1 MGPIWGQFFCQLHSW
16 KLYVKKSAQDS
27 TPNPTGQNLKK
38 PPSRQDFFGL
48 FFLYTWLAQSPW
60 LGVGQPVP
68 SLQSI
73 STGWG
78 GKGLGRIHNCNPPAN
93 FPAVYYYYLYHCTV
107 FRTPRILTPGVGG
120 CHPARDGVGVDPLGT
135 PTPPPGGFPAQPW
148 RCCSGW
154 RRGRSATCSR
164 SWWTAAP
171 TSTPRRGG
179 TSGTCASAAP
189 GSAPRPLPPGPSGRP
204 SRCGVVS
211 GCRGAIA
218 VSSFARFGL
227 NV

>member
-135 PTPPPGGFPAQPW
+135 PTAPQEAFPRSPGGAAAAGGAGVRPPA
-148 RCCSGW
+148 
-154 RRGRSATCSR
+154 
-164 SWWTAAP
+164 
-171 TSTPRRGG
+171 GG
-179 TSGTCASAAP
+179 AG
-189 GSAPRPLPPGPSGRP
+189 GPRPRPRPHDAAGPPVPVPALPRAPLPGPSRRGHLVGR
-204 SRCGVVS
+204 
-211 GCRGAIA
+211 RGA
-218 VSSFARFGL
+218 VS
-227 NV
+227 